1 MTESTLRV
9 YSADGR
15 VVVVEYAESLL
26 LESTGTVNEYSVGA
40 IVTVVAEAT
49 KSTLVERVVVTVVVR
64 LSNVTCVVIPLTVIS
79 VTDSATSTTVLI
91 SSVSVKVEVE
101 PS

>member
-15 VVVVEYAESLL
+15 VVVSEYEESAL
-26 LESTGTVNEYSVGA
+26 LESAGTVNEYSVGA

-49 KSTLVERVVVTVVVR
+49 KSTLVERVVVKVVAR
-64 LSNVTCVVIPLTVIS
+64 LSNVTCVVIPSVIIS
-79 VTDSATSTTVLI
+79 VTDSAI
-91 SSVSVKVEVE
+91 
-101 PS
+101 